1 MSKEGPSIN
10 EPKTEEEIK
19 KFEEEHLTKDD
30 QMRSEVRKNFYE
42 AREDDKAEPNVRHEF
57 RGEGD
62 EREAILTAVIKGHKV
77 EILGGVDGIKE
88 GKIDNFILSESEAKD
103 LVEKYRKLFGEFS
116 VDAEEKEVQKILRA
130 QAIQDVLGE

>member
-10 EPKTEEEIK
+10 EPKTEGEIK
-19 KFEEEHLTKDD
+19 KFEKEYLTKE
-30 QMRSEVRKNFYE
+30 QRVRSEVRKDFSDTRE
-42 AREDDKAEPNVRHEF
+42 ANNVEPNVRYREH
-57 RGEGD
+57 GEGD
-62 EREAILTAVIKGHKV
+62 EKEVILTAVIKGHKV

-130 QAIQDVLGE
+130 QAIQDV